1 MQAQYKQVPIVQY
14 YWDLS
19 IVSHL
24 LNVYPPS
31 PELGQRGLLN
41 SRYNLA
47 GERERGRERGRGGL
61 QLICIVIV

>member
-1 MQAQYKQVPIVQY
+1 MSIVQY

-19 IVSHL
+19 IASLL
-24 LNVYPPS
+24 LNVHLPS

-47 GERERGRERGRGGL
+47 RERERESGGR
-61 QLICIVIV
+61 